1 MYDMLNSTIGYTIAE
16 LLESQ
21 GKKQKDL
28 AKYLEVNSNVVSYWC
43 NGTRKPNIEQI
54 IQIAKYFNVTTD
66 YLLGVS
72 QNKTT
77 DIELAA
83 VSEYV
88 KLKDETVK
96 TLHSGCSLA
105 PKFLDF
111 VLSPENSETFNDL
124 CYIFNRYCDA
134 IDDFHIAKLDFIR
147 ETPPISSKEVI
158 NQFMDKFKQLEE
170 KIDYKEYKVEKE
182 FSLLLYMCKTA
193 NSLIHNQ
200 EIEKEFQNKWSKF
213 IIKCDKKFNK

>member
-1 MYDMLNSTIGYTIAE
+1 MYDTLNSTIGYTIAE

-21 GKKQKDL
+21 GKSKKTLQSIQKL
-28 AKYLEVNSNVVSYWC
+28 IAMLFHIGC

-54 IQIAKYFNVTTD
+54 IQIAKYFKVTTD

-96 TLHSGCSLA
+96 TLHSGGSFA
-105 PKFLDF
+105 TRFL
-111 VLSPENSETFNDL
+111 
-124 CYIFNRYCDA
+124 
-134 IDDFHIAKLDFIR
+134 
-147 ETPPISSKEVI
+147 
-158 NQFMDKFKQLEE
+158 
-170 KIDYKEYKVEKE
+170 
-182 FSLLLYMCKTA
+182 
-193 NSLIHNQ
+193 
-200 EIEKEFQNKWSKF
+200 
-213 IIKCDKKFNK
+213 

>member
-1 MYDMLNSTIGYTIAE
+1 MYDTLNSTIGYTIAE

-96 TLHSGCSLA
+96 TLHSGGSFA
-105 PKFLDF
+105 TRFLDF
-111 VLSPENSETFNDL
+111 ALNSDNKDLFSDVCENFLDYCQSVLDL
-124 CYIFNRYCDA
+124 IMYR
-134 IDDFHIAKLDFIR
+134 LDFLC
-147 ETPPISSKEVI
+147 EPLPPINTEDDIFRII
-158 NQFMDKFKQLEE
+158 NKKKQIEE
-170 KIDYKEYKVEKE
+170 KIDLEEYRTEKMFAKLLSQYKEQTISKE
-182 FSLLLYMCKTA
+182 EEEEFCK
-193 NSLIHNQ
+193 
-200 EIEKEFQNKWSKF
+200 KWDKH
-213 IIKCDKKFNK
+213 IIKYDRKFRK

>member
-1 MYDMLNSTIGYTIAE
+1 MYDTLNYTIGHTIAD

-28 AKYLEVNSNVVSYWC
+28 AKYLDVNSNVVSYWC

-72 QNKTT
+72 RNKTT

-96 TLHSGCSLA
+96 TLHSGCSFA
-105 PKFLDF
+105 PSFLDF
-111 VLSPENSETFNDL
+111 ALNSDNRDLFSDVCENFLD
-124 CYIFNRYCDA
+124 YCRA
-134 IDDFHIAKLDFIR
+134 VSNLIIYRLDFLC
-147 ETPPISSKEVI
+147 EPLPPINTETDIFRII
-158 NQFMDKFKQLEE
+158 NKKKQIEE
-170 KIDYKEYKVEKE
+170 KIDLEEYRTEKMFIKLLSQYKEQTISKEKE
-182 FSLLLYMCKTA
+182 
-193 NSLIHNQ
+193 
-200 EIEKEFQNKWSKF
+200 EEFYKKWDKL
-213 IIKCDKKFNK
+213 IIKYDRKFRK